1 MTVME
6 RDEIERVERELD
18 AILKLVQPEAP
29 MQDKTPGMDTDQEA
43 AGEQK
48 IKGSK
53 EMAREEWAFSGE
65 QEEIGVQ
72 TMPNKAPG
80 EEEIKNEEQLPSQEN
95 APEETVTDSGKE
107 KKESQ
112 SGRKRTQG
120 KADKGKKHG
129 FWNPAR
135 GGRPEG
141 AMARDGI
148 TDWQQDNGPDGE
160 DDWDLDDGTEWSQD
174 GRVEWNRDDRTE
186 WNRDD
191 QPEWNRDDQPNVKMD
206 GYSGQGRVRP
216 IRSLR
221 LLKPSDGLAAAFF
234 VPVIVMIIIFAQR
247 GIFPFG
253 EESFLRTDMYHQYAP
268 FFSEFQYKLT
278 HGGSLLYSWD
288 IGMGVNFSAFMPI
301 IWPAR

>member
-107 KKESQ
+107 KKRKPVRAEKDAGK
-112 SGRKRTQG
+112 SG
-120 KADKGKKHG
+120 
-129 FWNPAR
+129 
-135 GGRPEG
+135 
-141 AMARDGI
+141 
-148 TDWQQDNGPDGE
+148 
-160 DDWDLDDGTEWSQD
+160 
-174 GRVEWNRDDRTE
+174 
-186 WNRDD
+186 
-191 QPEWNRDDQPNVKMD
+191 
-206 GYSGQGRVRP
+206 
-216 IRSLR
+216 
-221 LLKPSDGLAAAFF
+221 
-234 VPVIVMIIIFAQR
+234 
-247 GIFPFG
+247 
-253 EESFLRTDMYHQYAP
+253 
-268 FFSEFQYKLT
+268 
-278 HGGSLLYSWD
+278 
-288 IGMGVNFSAFMPI
+288 
-301 IWPAR
+301 